1 MSPVAFAT
9 MLAVAFLVCA
19 WSGRVLARHYQ
30 DGAEVGAVLAIAGC
44 VVFALVATD
53 AGRGTGG
60 AGWSETALA
69 VVMSAGL
76 FAGYLRSGGRLR

>member
-1 MSPVAFAT
+1 MLAFAA

-19 WSGRVLARHYQ
+19 WSGRVLAHHYQ

-53 AGRGTGG
+53 AGREGTG
-60 AGWSETALA
+60 AGWSETVLA
-69 VVMSAGL
+69 VAMSAGL